1 MGFAADVDKAIDKKL
16 RVPMG
21 QWQRGVCFALFKG
34 VIMDTPRD
42 EGGLVANWYITKGTP
57 SSKYLPNATATNGGK
72 VGGLSQEI
80 NGIINGEKDFTMYM
94 ANNAPYAHKI
104 EYGGYPDGPKT
115 IGGSS
120 TKAPQGMLRRN
131 VARIDSISRANK

>member
-1 MGFAADVDKAIDKKL
+1 
-16 RVPMG
+16 
-21 QWQRGVCFALFKG
+21 
-34 VIMDTPRD
+34 MDTPVD
-42 EGGLVANWYITKGTP
+42 KGGLAANWYITKDSP
-57 SSKYLPNATATNGGK
+57 SSKYLPNATSTPAAK
-72 VGGLSQEI
+72 VGSIAHEI
-80 NGIINGEKDFTMYM
+80 NAIVDGKKDFTMYM
-94 ANNAPYAHKI
+94 TNNAPYAHKI